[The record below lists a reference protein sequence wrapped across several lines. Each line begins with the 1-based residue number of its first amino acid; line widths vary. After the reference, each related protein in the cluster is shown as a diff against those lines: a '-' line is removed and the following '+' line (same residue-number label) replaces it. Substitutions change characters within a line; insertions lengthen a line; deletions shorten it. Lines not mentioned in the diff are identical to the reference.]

1 MHRAVTHPRHAAL
14 LSLLLAACGSPRL
27 PIAQDDE
34 SSSTTSSETSTTGPS
49 NTFVPDYG
57 GPLSECDVF
66 AHDCPD
72 GEKCVPYSST
82 GADWDAHKCV
92 PVTGDQAHGEPCTY
106 AGTAEATDD
115 CDENS
120 GCYDVHEVD
129 GELIGTCHAFCMGT
143 ADDPEC
149 PPSTSCLISSSGS
162 LGYCVFA
169 CDPVAQDCGA
179 RLGCYWTGGEFSC
192 TFTSENIPVGEPCGF
207 INDCAPGLLCAN
219 TDVLPACNGSA
230 CCAIFCSL
238 SVGDSQCAAVP
249 GTACVPFYY
258 DGFAPPGYEDTGVC
272 IVPMP

>member
-1 MHRAVTHPRHAAL
+1 MHRAVTL
-14 LSLLLAACGSPRL
+14 TLMLAACVPPRL
-27 PIAQDDE
+27 PLDPETDE
-34 SSSTTSSETSTTGPS
+34 SSSSTTSSETSTTGPGDP
-49 NTFVPDYG
+49 TFVPEYD
-57 GPLSECDVF
+57 GPMLSNCDVF
-66 AHDCPD
+66 AQDCPD

-82 GADWDAHKCV
+82 GGSWDAHKCV
-92 PVTGDQAHGEPCTY
+92 PVTGNQAHGEPCTY

-120 GCYDVHEVD
+120 GCYDVHEAD

-143 ADDPEC
+143 PDDPEC

-162 LGYCVFA
+162 LGYCITA

-179 RLGCYWTGGEFSC
+179 GLGCYWTGGTFSC
-192 TFTSENIPVGEPCGF
+192 VFAAQNIPVGEPCGF

-238 SVGDSQCAAVP
+238 SVGDSQCAAVL
-249 GTACVPFYY
+249 GTACVPFYE
-258 DGFAPPGYEDTGVC
+258 DGYAPPGYEDTGVC
-272 IVPMP
+272 IVPPP